1 MSRVCQITGRRTT
14 VGNRYTRRGL
24 AKRKGGVGKK
34 TTGIARRQFKVNLQ
48 WKRIWVPELSRYVR
62 VRVSA
67 SAIRNIS
74 KNGAYKTLR
83 DAGLIRPVRRKKKKA
98 NASAG
103 AS

>member
-1 MSRVCQITGRRTT
+1 MSRVCQITGRRST

-48 WKRIWVPELSRYVR
+48 WKRIWVPELSRHVR
-62 VRVSA
+62 VRVSTA
-67 SAIRNIS
+67 AIRNIS

-83 DAGLIRPVRRKKKKA
+83 EAGLIKPLRQRKKKTKA
-98 NASAG
+98 PAG